1 MTDQVEI
8 NKGHTQSDKQPKS
21 IKIRNLK
28 IRNFKGLD
36 DIELDFPVPQ
46 LKGDPDI
53 IVMGSRNGLGKT
65 SVLESCALLFL
76 AASQDK
82 ISLNR
87 FLSPGISINI
97 PDLLIRGGE
106 EDANI
111 SGDFFVGDQKFSVNL
126 QISRTGNFKTNTDTS
141 AFKQILDKK
150 YFQLFYT
157 HENIERFFYRLM
169 GLSPEPI
176 LLPYFIYFHSYRKI
190 QEGGLEL
197 GTIVEDKSDRSHNRF
212 RTEFPISTFKLEIL
226 RSLMSRGGLFEN
238 IDDTESVKVLE
249 TLNGLMKQYASGT
262 IEKLRPSADNTIE
275 FRITPTNGSASFT
288 FDGLS
293 SGQKEII
300 STLFLIW
307 KYTARYPGIVLIDE
321 PELHLNAEWHRRF
334 VHNLYQLAPHNQ
346 YIIATHSEDIFDSV
360 DADRRMLLSSG
371 GDGLNDD

>member
-1 MTDQVEI
+1 MTEQVEI
-8 NKGHTQSDKQPKS
+8 NKGHTQSNKQPQS

-82 ISLNR
+82 ISLDR
-87 FLSPGISINI
+87 FISSGISINI

-106 EDANI
+106 EEANI
-111 SGDFFVGDQKFSVNL
+111 SGEFFVDHQKFNVNL
-126 QISRTGNFKTNTDTS
+126 QISRTGNFKTNTDNS
-141 AFKQILDKK
+141 GFKQLWDKK

-157 HENIERFFYRLM
+157 HENIEKFFYRLM

-176 LLPYFIYFHSYRKI
+176 LLPHFIYFHSYRKI

-197 GTIVEDKSDRSHNRF
+197 GTIVEDKSDISHKHRF

-238 IDDTESVKVLE
+238 IDDTESTKVLE
-249 TLNGLMKQYASGT
+249 TLNELMSRYASGT
-262 IEKLRPSADNTIE
+262 IEKLRPSPDNTIE
-275 FRITPTNGSASFT
+275 FRVTPTNGGASFT

-334 VHNLYQLAPHNQ
+334 IHNLYQLAPNNQ

-360 DADRRMLLSSG
+360 DADRRMLLSSSS
-371 GDGLNDD
+371 LSNKF

>member
-1 MTDQVEI
+1 MTDQVKI
-8 NKGHTQSDKQPKS
+8 NKGNTQSDQQPKS

-36 DIELDFPVPQ
+36 DIELDFPAPQ

-76 AASQDK
+76 AASQDQ

-111 SGDFFVGDQKFSVNL
+111 SGEFFVDHQKFSVNL
-126 QISRTGNFKTNTDTS
+126 QISRTGNFKTNTDTP
-141 AFKQILDKK
+141 AFKQVLTQKH
-150 YFQLFYT
+150 FRLFYT
-157 HENIERFFYRLM
+157 SDNIERFFYSLV

-176 LLPYFIYFHSYRKI
+176 LLPHFIYFHSDRKI

-197 GTIVEDKSDRSHNRF
+197 GMMVEDKSYRRLK
-212 RTEFPISTFKLEIL
+212 RVRAELPISTFKLEIL

-238 IDDTESVKVLE
+238 IDDTESEKVIE
-249 TLNGLMKQYASGT
+249 TLNELMSRYASGT
-262 IEKLRPSADNTIE
+262 IEKLRPSQDNTIE

-334 VHNLYQLAPHNQ
+334 IHNLYQLAPNNQ
-346 YIIATHSEDIFDSV
+346 YIIATHSEDIFASV
-360 DADRRMLLSSG
+360 ESDRRILLSSG
-371 GDGLNDD
+371 ED

>member
-1 MTDQVEI
+1 MTDQVKI
-8 NKGHTQSDKQPKS
+8 NKGNTQSDQQPKS

-36 DIELDFPVPQ
+36 DIELDFPAPQ

-76 AASQDK
+76 AASQDQ

-111 SGDFFVGDQKFSVNL
+111 SGEFFIDHQKFSVNL
-126 QISRTGNFKTNTDTS
+126 QISRTGNFKTNTDTP
-141 AFKQILDKK
+141 AFKQVLTQKH
-150 YFQLFYT
+150 FQLFYT
-157 HENIERFFYRLM
+157 SDNIERFFYSLV

-176 LLPYFIYFHSYRKI
+176 LLPHFIYFHSYRKI

-197 GTIVEDKSDRSHNRF
+197 GMMVEDKSYRRLK
-212 RTEFPISTFKLEIL
+212 RVRAELPISTFKLEIL

-238 IDDTESVKVLE
+238 IDDTESEKVIE
-249 TLNGLMKQYASGT
+249 TLNELMSRYASGT
-262 IEKLRPSADNTIE
+262 IEKLRPSQDNTIE

-334 VHNLYQLAPHNQ
+334 IHNLYQLAPNNQ
-346 YIIATHSEDIFDSV
+346 YIIATHSEDIFASV
-360 DADRRMLLSSG
+360 ESDRRILLSSG
-371 GDGLNDD
+371 ED

>member
-1 MTDQVEI
+1 MTEQVEI
-8 NKGHTQSDKQPKS
+8 NKGHTQSNKQPQS

-28 IRNFKGLD
+28 ITNFKGLD

-82 ISLNR
+82 ISLDR
-87 FLSPGISINI
+87 FIPSGISINI

-106 EDANI
+106 EEANI
-111 SGDFFVGDQKFSVNL
+111 SGEFFVDHQKFNVNL
-126 QISRTGNFKTNTDTS
+126 QISRTGNFKTNTDNS
-141 AFKQILDKK
+141 GFKQLWDKK

-157 HENIERFFYRLM
+157 HENIEKFFYRLM

-176 LLPYFIYFHSYRKI
+176 LLPHFIYFHSYRKI

-197 GTIVEDKSDRSHNRF
+197 GTIVEDKSDISHKHRF

-238 IDDTESVKVLE
+238 IDDTESTKVLE
-249 TLNGLMKQYASGT
+249 TLNELMSRYASGT
-262 IEKLRPSADNTIE
+262 IEKLRPSPDNTIE
-275 FRITPTNGSASFT
+275 FRVTPTNGGASFT

-334 VHNLYQLAPHNQ
+334 IHNLYQLAPNNQ

-360 DADRRMLLSSG
+360 DADRRMLLSSSS
-371 GDGLNDD
+371 LSNKF

>member
-1 MTDQVEI
+1 MTEQVEI
-8 NKGHTQSDKQPKS
+8 NKGHTQSNKQPQS

-53 IVMGSRNGLGKT
+53 IVIGSRNGLGKT

-82 ISLNR
+82 ISLDR
-87 FLSPGISINI
+87 FIPSGISINI

-106 EDANI
+106 EEANI
-111 SGDFFVGDQKFSVNL
+111 SGEFFVYHQKFNVNL
-126 QISRTGNFKTNTDTS
+126 QISRTGNFKTNTDNS
-141 AFKQILDKK
+141 GFKQLWDKK

-176 LLPYFIYFHSYRKI
+176 LLPHFIYFHSYRKI

-197 GTIVEDKSDRSHNRF
+197 GTIVEDKSDISHKHRF

-238 IDDTESVKVLE
+238 IDDTESTKVLE
-249 TLNGLMKQYASGT
+249 TLNELMSRYASGT
-262 IEKLRPSADNTIE
+262 IEKLRPSPDNTIE
-275 FRITPTNGSASFT
+275 FRVTPTNGGASFT

-307 KYTARYPGIVLIDE
+307 KYTDSYPGIVLIDE

-334 VHNLYQLAPHNQ
+334 IHNLYQLAPNNQ
-346 YIIATHSEDIFDSV
+346 YIIATHSEDIFASV
-360 DADRRMLLSSG
+360 ESDRRILLSSG
-371 GDGLNDD
+371 ED

>member
-1 MTDQVEI
+1 MTEQVEI
-8 NKGHTQSDKQPKS
+8 NKGHTQSNKQPQS

-28 IRNFKGLD
+28 ITNFKGLD

-82 ISLNR
+82 ISLDR
-87 FLSPGISINI
+87 FISSGISINI

-106 EDANI
+106 EEANI
-111 SGDFFVGDQKFSVNL
+111 SGEFFVDHQKFNVNL
-126 QISRTGNFKTNTDTS
+126 QISRTGNFKTNTDNS
-141 AFKQILDKK
+141 GFKQLWDKK

-157 HENIERFFYRLM
+157 HENIEKFFYRLM

-176 LLPYFIYFHSYRKI
+176 LLPHFIYFHSYRKI

-197 GTIVEDKSDRSHNRF
+197 GTIVEDKSDISHKHRF

-238 IDDTESVKVLE
+238 IDDTESTKVLE
-249 TLNGLMKQYASGT
+249 TLNELMSRYASGT
-262 IEKLRPSADNTIE
+262 IEKLRPSPDNTIE
-275 FRITPTNGSASFT
+275 FRVTPTNGGASFT

-334 VHNLYQLAPHNQ
+334 IHNLYQLAPNNQ

-360 DADRRMLLSSG
+360 DADRRMLLSSSS
-371 GDGLNDD
+371 LSNKF

>member
-1 MTDQVEI
+1 MTNQVEI
-8 NKGHTQSDKQPKS
+8 NKGHTQSNKQPQS

-53 IVMGSRNGLGKT
+53 IVIGSRNGLGKT

-82 ISLNR
+82 ISLDR
-87 FLSPGISINI
+87 FIPSGISINI

-106 EDANI
+106 EEANI
-111 SGDFFVGDQKFSVNL
+111 SGEFFVDHQKFNVNL
-126 QISRTGNFKTNTDTS
+126 QISRTGNFKTNTDNS
-141 AFKQILDKK
+141 GFKQLWDKK

-176 LLPYFIYFHSYRKI
+176 LLPHFIYFHSYRKI

-197 GTIVEDKSDRSHNRF
+197 GTIVEDKSDISHKHRF

-238 IDDTESVKVLE
+238 IDDTESTKVLE
-249 TLNGLMKQYASGT
+249 TLNELMSRYASGT
-262 IEKLRPSADNTIE
+262 IEKLRPSPDNTIE
-275 FRITPTNGSASFT
+275 FRVTPTNGGASFT

-307 KYTARYPGIVLIDE
+307 KYTDSYPGIVLIDE
-321 PELHLNAEWHRRF
+321 PELHLNAECHRRF
-334 VHNLYQLAPHNQ
+334 IHNLYQLAPNNQ

-360 DADRRMLLSSG
+360 DADRRMLLSSSS
-371 GDGLNDD
+371 LSNKF